1 MFREKLKA
9 HLFGKAAAPQPA
21 RETQPAAASPV
32 LSGLD
37 KEAILA
43 RYRQL
48 SLNEYGY
55 ATVRDFCDSA
65 DQLPNLMLFN
75 GDLKDVQRPWTFK
88 AVIASVPPGARVLE
102 IGGGEPRVAAALT
115 ELGYEVTLV
124 DPYDGA
130 GNGPT
135 EYERYVHQ
143 YPGVRILKDRFGA
156 HLPFDPASFDAIF
169 SISVLEHLPPEEVTG
184 VYAGLKKW
192 LRPGGHSLHCVDS
205 VIGGNDTEYHY
216 GQLKLILREQQLL
229 AAPASAPDNGLYDQL
244 LARMRA
250 DIETFYLSAQG
261 HHLWRGGLAYE
272 KFPFRQTVSIQ
283 TCVTCGLIVGNDTG
297 NLG

>member
-9 HLFGKAAAPQPA
+9 HLFGKADAPQPA
-21 RETQPAAASPV
+21 GEAQSAASPV

-37 KEAILA
+37 KEAVLA
-43 RYRQL
+43 RYQRFPL
-48 SLNEYGY
+48 DAYSY

-75 GDLKDVQRPWTFK
+75 GDLKDVQRPWTLK
-88 AVIASVPPGARVLE
+88 TVIAAVPPGARVLE

-135 EYERYVHQ
+135 EYEWYVRQ
-143 YPGVRILKDRFGA
+143 YPNVRIIKARFGEQ
-156 HLPFDPASFDAIF
+156 LSFETASFDAIF
-169 SISVLEHLPPEEVTG
+169 SISVLEHLPPEEVAG

-205 VIGGNDTEYHY
+205 VIGGNDTEHHNR
-216 GQLKLILREQQLL
+216 QLNLILREQQLL
-229 AAPASAPDNGLYDQL
+229 TAPTGAPDEGLYDQL

-283 TCVTCGLIVGNDTG
+283 TCVTRG
-297 NLG
+297 

>member
-9 HLFGKAAAPQPA
+9 HLFGKAVAPQPA
-21 RETQPAAASPV
+21 HQIQPAVALPV

-37 KEAILA
+37 KEALLA
-43 RYRQL
+43 RYRKYPL
-48 SLNEYGY
+48 DEFGY

-88 AVIASVPPGARVLE
+88 AVVAAVPPGARVLE

-135 EYERYVHQ
+135 EYEWYVRQ
-143 YPGVRILKDRFGA
+143 YPKVRIFKDRFSA
-156 HLPFDPASFDAIF
+156 KLPFDPASFDAIF
-169 SISVLEHLPPEEVTG
+169 SISVLEHLPAEEVAG

-216 GQLKLILREQQLL
+216 NQLKLILREQQLL
-229 AAPASAPDNGLYDQL
+229 DAPTAAPNDELYDQL
-244 LARMRA
+244 LARLRA
-250 DIETFYLSAQG
+250 DLETFYLSAQG
-261 HHLWRGGLAYE
+261 HHLWRGGMAYD

-283 TCVTCGLIVGNDTG
+283 TCVTRG
-297 NLG
+297 